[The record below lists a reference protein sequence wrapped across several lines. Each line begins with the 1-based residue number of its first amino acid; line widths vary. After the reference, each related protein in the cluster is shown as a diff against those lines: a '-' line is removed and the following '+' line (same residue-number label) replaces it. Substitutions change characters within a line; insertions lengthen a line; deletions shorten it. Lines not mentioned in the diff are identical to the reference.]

1 MAKIVQKYQDFIFE
15 FVKTAHLQQMPADV
29 KKRFDQYSQNADFV
43 GNMKNWN
50 AEKDREIEFDV
61 AVADAE
67 YKKAYKAFLAV
78 FESMRENESSLDKKV
93 KEEIL
98 DKVFGTN
105 KVFDNPKPIL
115 GVENELDNFRT
126 QVLDAP
132 GNETRLTNLFK
143 DYTYGGYVSQ
153 FFDDGKFD
161 FKTFRNGIANK
172 KYESDPK
179 LRKQVLAVMDF
190 FRSYESDPILQ
201 PILNAQLGSSLNKY
215 KFNTNGLPDNTAEW
229 FQSAY
234 NPGFKALLPQL
245 LTSLVTNKKF
255 REEFSKYDSGGSGAI
270 SKNVTKGL
278 EKTAYDDSK
287 SDDFI
292 PPLHADQKSFGERF
306 KDQLNNIWD
315 SNLRQW
321 TDILRGTRRYFSP
334 YSTAIIKALDKVKTK
349 DGKRIKPT
357 DGIKGILENKEAI
370 LKQLDGTSP
379 KAKKHFE
386 WFTKQMETYSK
397 TMPKAYD
404 GALRNPYK
412 MRRLV
417 SQMIAD
423 AIQDGKKDEAKTAM
437 EILSTMKYG
446 IMHSR
451 TVDAL
456 READFTVLSDDKL
469 SWNKYEGI
477 QFVTKALD
485 KTAKFALV
493 ATGRIVAAIH
503 NKWMRDHTKLKGKL
517 RDSGGAH
524 KQWKR
529 NNDPNSLNQPISD
542 IDNSLVTAN
551 GQLSAAETA
560 MHNNHFADRASLES
574 FINNTINYR
583 DNTLKPDLDA
593 KRANLETENNKLT
606 AENQKFNDLK
616 TKQADLKQK
625 RAAQRADLA
634 NLNKTLTRLNT
645 KLAAT
650 TDPDDQK
657 RYKDAIFQKQQEIDD
672 LRAAMKDVASESFR
686 VNRSLT
692 TQKQAVA
699 NQQKVVDNIQKTI
712 DRRQNSLDRVNDR
725 IHDRQGLLKDYD
737 DAAQTVQ
744 SLNDQKNDLLNQQ
757 TNWKDNHPDEYVE
770 LMGYWDMLESF
781 GKSHQF
787 TLASHRMRKKFLKDY
802 NNNNSKAQHT
812 EALFIDKY
820 ERRYAA

>member
-50 AEKDREIEFDV
+50 AEKDREIEFDA

-126 QVLDAP
+126 KVLDAP

-161 FKTFRNGIANK
+161 FKTFRDGIANK

-190 FRSYESDPILQ
+190 FRSYEGDPILQ
-201 PILNAQLGSSLNKY
+201 PILNGY

-292 PPLHADQKSFGERF
+292 PPLHQDQKSLGERF

-334 YSTAIIKALDKVKTK
+334 YSTAIIKALDKVKNK

-456 READFTVLSDDKL
+456 READFTVLSDKEL

-574 FINNTINYR
+574 VINNTINYR
-583 DNTLKPDLDA
+583 DNTLIPDLDA
-593 KRANLETENNKLT
+593 KRANLETETNKLT
-606 AENQKFNDLK
+606 NEQQKFNDLS
-616 TKQADLKQK
+616 TKREEYKQK
-625 RAAQRADLA
+625 LKAQATVLA
-634 NLNKTLTRLNT
+634 NLNKTVVRLNAE
-645 KLAAT
+645 LAAT
-650 TDPDDQK
+650 TDSEEQK
-657 RYKDAIFQKQQEIDD
+657 RYKDAIFQKQQEIADQNEV
-672 LRAAMKDVASESFR
+672 MKDIASESR
-686 VNRSLT
+686 IVNHDFVAQRPV
-692 TQKQAVA
+692 VA
-699 NQQKVVDNIQKTI
+699 NQQKVVDNIQRTV
-712 DRRQNSLDRVNDR
+712 DRRQKSLDDVNDR
-725 IHDRQGLLKDYD
+725 IRNRQDLLKNYD
-737 DAAQTVQ
+737 DAAQTIQ

-812 EALFIDKY
+812 VASFINKY
-820 ERRYAA
+820 QQRYAA

>member
-1 MAKIVQKYQDFIFE
+1 MATIVQKFQDFIFE

-126 QVLDAP
+126 KVLDAP

-161 FKTFRNGIANK
+161 FKTFRDGIASK

-201 PILNAQLGSSLNKY
+201 PILNGY

-292 PPLHADQKSFGERF
+292 PPLHADQKSFGERL
-306 KDQLNNIWD
+306 KDQADNIWD

-334 YSTAIIKALDKVKTK
+334 YSTAIIKALDKVKKK

-456 READFTVLSDDKL
+456 READFTVLSDKEL

-574 FINNTINYR
+574 VINNTINYR
-583 DNTLKPDLDA
+583 DNTLIPDLDA
-593 KRANLETENNKLT
+593 KRANLETETNKLT
-606 AENQKFNDLK
+606 NEQQKFNDLS
-616 TKQADLKQK
+616 TKREEYKQK
-625 RAAQRADLA
+625 LKAQATVLA
-634 NLNKTLTRLNT
+634 NLNKTVVRLNAE
-645 KLAAT
+645 LAAT
-650 TDPDDQK
+650 TDSEEQK
-657 RYKDAIFQKQQEIDD
+657 RYKDAIFQKQQEIADQNEV
-672 LRAAMKDVASESFR
+672 MKDIASESR
-686 VNRSLT
+686 IVNHDFVAQRPV
-692 TQKQAVA
+692 VA
-699 NQQKVVDNIQKTI
+699 NQQKVVDNIQRTV
-712 DRRQNSLDRVNDR
+712 DRRQKSLDDVNDR
-725 IHDRQGLLKDYD
+725 IRNRQDLLKNYD
-737 DAAQTVQ
+737 DAAQTIQ

-757 TNWKDNHPDEYVE
+757 TNWKDDHPDEYVE

-812 EALFIDKY
+812 VVSFINKY
-820 ERRYAA
+820 QQRYAA